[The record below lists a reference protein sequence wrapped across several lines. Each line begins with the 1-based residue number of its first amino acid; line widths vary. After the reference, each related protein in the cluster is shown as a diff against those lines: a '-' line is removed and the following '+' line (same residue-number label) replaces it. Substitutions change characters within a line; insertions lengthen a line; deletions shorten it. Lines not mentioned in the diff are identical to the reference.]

1 MGREQLS
8 FCKTAATSSHIV
20 QDMFIYTSAFN
31 SSKFF
36 CADPKLKGARS
47 RRLNDMLNDIHS
59 YKIIFSSKHVIEH
72 VSIIIRLK
80 RLKPLY
86 AIIEHIYTYTYYP
99 IIHQFLIAVRPEY
112 YRYLR
117 PIMIA
122 HWLNRKYRPLK
133 TRFAKTKPA
142 KIKSMLVLSYT
153 YKRLQRK
160 IDGG

>member
-47 RRLNDMLNDIHS
+47 RSLNDMLNDIRS
-59 YKIIFSSKHVIEH
+59 YKIIFSTKHVAKQ
-72 VSIIIRLK
+72 RLQ
-80 RLKPLY
+80 RFKPLY
-86 AIIEHIYTYTYYP
+86 ALIEHIYKYTYYP